1 MKVNMFEAD
10 KDKPENDLSARMN
23 FYTSSESVI
32 LKAYFMNKGVIYKK
46 LYREISLNSE
56 MEVD

>member
-1 MKVNMFEAD
+1 MFEAD